1 MKNLVFKR
9 VFPGQM
15 WSHSVLI
22 WPLLLY
28 FVLPSASGEFL
39 GHNLQLSEIGK
50 SIFKFLKIYFPGK
63 SSPNLQHYETLHA
76 ADISH
81 RLVKRGATFSYNPYN
96 TIKEV
101 DFKTLGRRFRLI
113 LNPHK
118 EVVHENFQAYE
129 VAEGGIQKPVHVDH
143 DAFYSGRVFG
153 ENDSTVRAH
162 IDEHGVLTATVI
174 LPNETYHIEPSWRH
188 LDTPVNDKK
197 MIAYRVSDV
206 ILSKDQHKGHGHQ
219 PEPISCGFVKEG
231 HELETEDGEHTST
244 VEYYESLWNRNRF
257 KTKGHEQPHAEPLIR
272 SKRQSDQYEYT
283 PTKTRC
289 PLLLV
294 ADYRFF
300 QEMGGGNTK
309 TTINYL
315 VRILF

>member
-1 MKNLVFKR
+1 MCL
-9 VFPGQM
+9 
-15 WSHSVLI
+15 
-22 WPLLLY
+22 
-28 FVLPSASGEFL
+28 
-39 GHNLQLSEIGK
+39 
-50 SIFKFLKIYFPGK
+50 PGK
-63 SSPNLQHYETLHA
+63 SSPTLRYYETLHA
-76 ADISH
+76 EELNH
-81 RLVKRGATFSYNPYN
+81 RLVKRGASFSYHPFN

-101 DFKTLGRRFRLI
+101 DFKTLGKKFRLI

-118 EVVHENFQAYE
+118 DVVHENFQAYE
-129 VAEGGIQKPVHVDH
+129 VREEDSHTPVHIDH
-143 DAFYSGRVFG
+143 DEFYSGRVFG

-162 IDEHGVLTATVI
+162 IDGHGVLTATIV

-188 LDTPVNDKK
+188 LNPGHHKNTQ

-206 ILSKDQHKGHGHQ
+206 ILAKDQHKSVKH
-219 PEPISCGFVKEG
+219 PASCGFVKEG
-231 HELETEDGEHTST
+231 HELETADGEHTST
-244 VEYYESLWNRNRF
+244 VEYYESLWNNNRF
-257 KTKGHEQPHAEPLIR
+257 RGAKAEKPSGEPLLR
-272 SKRQSDQYEYT
+272 AKRQSDQYEYT

-315 VRILF
+315 VSKGLNYNAIKDG

>member
-1 MKNLVFKR
+1 MKIDQNL
-9 VFPGQM
+9 
-15 WSHSVLI
+15 S
-22 WPLLLY
+22 
-28 FVLPSASGEFL
+28 
-39 GHNLQLSEIGK
+39 
-50 SIFKFLKIYFPGK
+50 PGK
-63 SSPNLQHYETLHA
+63 SSHNLKYYETLHA
-76 ADISH
+76 GDISH
-81 RLVKRGATFSYNPYN
+81 RLVKRGTAFSYHPFN

-101 DFKTLGRRFRLI
+101 EFKTLGKRFRLI

-118 EVVHENFQAYE
+118 DVVHENFQAYE
-129 VAEGGIQKPVHVDH
+129 VADGLLQKPVHIDH

-153 ENDSTVRAH
+153 EEDSSVRAH
-162 IDEHGVLTATVI
+162 IDDHGVLTATVV

-188 LDTPVNDKK
+188 LDLPVHAKQ
-197 MIAYRVSDV
+197 MIAYRISDV
-206 ILSKDQHKGHGHQ
+206 ILAKDHHRGGHARH
-219 PEPISCGFVKEG
+219 PPTNPVTCGFVKEG

-244 VEYYESLWNRNRF
+244 AEYYESLWNGNRF
-257 KTKGHEQPHAEPLIR
+257 KFQKPQNTPEEPLVR
-272 SKRQSDQYEYT
+272 AKRQSDQYEYT

-315 VRILF
+315 VSFCTKVYCPKW

>member
-1 MKNLVFKR
+1 MGSQSL
-9 VFPGQM
+9 
-15 WSHSVLI
+15 LI
-22 WPLLLY
+22 WLSLLCAICNWTNGEY
-28 FVLPSASGEFL
+28 PSSDLQFNDFSSKHSFTGKST
-39 GHNLQLSEIGK
+39 HNLR
-50 SIFKFLKIYFPGK
+50 
-63 SSPNLQHYETLHA
+63 HYETLHA
-76 ADISH
+76 GEISH
-81 RLVKRGATFSYNPYN
+81 RLVKRGTAFSYHPFN

-101 DFKTLGRRFRLI
+101 EFRTLGKRFRLI

-129 VAEGGIQKPVHVDH
+129 VAGSGPAQPIHIDH

-153 ENDSTVRAH
+153 EKDSTVRAH
-162 IDEHGVLTATVI
+162 LDENGVLTATVH

-188 LDTPVNDKK
+188 LDSPLHDKQ

-206 ILSKDQHKGHGHQ
+206 ILAKDHKTRHGHV
-219 PEPISCGFVKEG
+219 PGPVSCGFVKEG
-231 HELETEDGEHTST
+231 HELETADGEHTST
-244 VEYYESLWNRNRF
+244 AEYYESLWNRNRF
-257 KTKGHEQPHAEPLIR
+257 KAKSHEKSLEEPLVR
-272 SKRQSDQYEYT
+272 AKRQSDQYEYT

-315 VRILF
+315 ASL